1 MCDRASSFAR
11 ASAPSRKRGAQ
22 PELGAS
28 DLARLRLAVS
38 VRQRVG
44 GRPLRTSHGAGHSWH
59 PRPSPAM
66 QPYLFVLF
74 GATGDLAHVK
84 LFPALYRTTTHDDA
98 PDTATVLGV
107 GRSEWDDEA
116 LQDAAVDAIT
126 EDGDVDEEDARAW
139 AEATLRYARLESYD
153 DLDPLF
159 EAARQLEDERG
170 LGGDRVYYLA
180 LPPST
185 FPSTITALGEHEAE
199 RGTVGEHV
207 ADDAP
212 WVRLVIEKPFGTDLA
227 SAKKLNQV
235 VHEHFAENQ
244 VYRIDHFLGKETVQN
259 LLVFRF
265 ANAFFESAW
274 NRQDVERVEITVAE
288 TNDAAGRAGYFDGVG
303 TLRDM
308 IQNHLTQLFSLTA
321 MEPPARL
328 DAEGIRREK
337 IKVLRSTRTAR
348 SNEVVLGQY
357 GPGPDDPAGYTDHE
371 GVAKSSRTETYAAVR
386 LHLDNWRWQGVPFV
400 LRTGKRL
407 PDRLTE
413 IAVVFRRPPVTLFKG
428 AGGCDPAPNVLR
440 LRLQPDEGFQLSFD
454 VKTPGDGFGVT
465 TREFSFRYEDS
476 FGRFPDAYETL
487 LRDIAE
493 GDPTLFV
500 HAEEAEEAWR
510 IYEAVLDN
518 TGIPVHTYE
527 SRTWG
532 PTEAAS
538 MIESPPAEEAGPLAE
553 ADC

>member
-1 MCDRASSFAR
+1 M
-11 ASAPSRKRGAQ
+11 K
-22 PELGAS
+22 
-28 DLARLRLAVS
+28 
-38 VRQRVG
+38 
-44 GRPLRTSHGAGHSWH
+44 
-59 PRPSPAM
+59 
-66 QPYLFVLF
+66 PYLFVLF

-84 LFPALYRTTTHDDA
+84 LFPALYRTD
-98 PDTATVLGV
+98 PDGDATVLGV
-107 GRSEWDDEA
+107 GRSDWDDARLRE
-116 LQDAAVDAIT
+116 AAVEAIT
-126 EDGDVDEEDARAW
+126 QAGDVAEADARAW
-139 AEATLRYARLESYD
+139 AEGTLRFARVPAYD
-153 DLDPLF
+153 DLGPLF
-159 EAARQLEDERG
+159 EAARALERERDLAG
-170 LGGDRVYYLA
+170 RVYYLA

-185 FPSTITALGEHEAE
+185 FPGTIAALGEHERQ
-199 RGTVGEHV
+199 RGTVGEDR

-227 SAKKLNQV
+227 SARALNGV
-235 VHEHFAENQ
+235 VHEHFDENQ

-274 NRQDVERVEITVAE
+274 SRQDVERVEITVAE

-308 IQNHLTQLFSLTA
+308 IQNHLTQLFALTA

-337 IKVLRSTRTAR
+337 IKVLRSTRTVR
-348 SNEVVLGQY
+348 SNETVLGQY
-357 GPGPDDPAGYTDHE
+357 AAGPDDPEGYADHE
-371 GVAKSSRTETYAAVR
+371 GVEPGSRTETYAAVR
-386 LHLDNWRWQGVPFV
+386 LHLDSWRWQGVPFV
-400 LRTGKRL
+400 LRTGKRM
-407 PDRLTE
+407 PARLTE
-413 IAVVFRRPPVTLFKG
+413 IAVVFRRPPVTLFQT
-428 AGGCDPAPNVLR
+428 AGGCDPTRNVLR

-454 VKTPGDGFGVT
+454 VKTPGEGFGVT
-465 TREFSFRYEDS
+465 TRELSFRYEDS

-518 TGIPVHTYE
+518 DDIEVHAYP
-527 SRTWG
+527 SRSWG
-532 PTEAAS
+532 PDAAAS
-538 MIESPPAEEAGPLAE
+538 YIESPPDEEAEPPTPT
-553 ADC
+553 DC